1 MPARKKR
8 KPKPNYGD
16 LGDNMIQV
24 RRGKERGHADHG
36 WLNTYHT
43 FSFSDYYNPKFMGF
57 RSLRVINEDW
67 VQPGYGFPTHP
78 HRDMEII
85 TYVLEGSLEHK
96 DSMGTGSVIRPGE
109 VQKMSA
115 GTGVRHSEFNHS
127 KSEPVHLYQ
136 IWILPEKEGI
146 KPNYEQKAIPAAEKQ
161 GKLRLVASPS
171 GGNGS
176 NAVKLYQ
183 DAELYTAALGKAESV
198 EHPLRDGRYAWV
210 QVARGE
216 VNINGQQ
223 LKAGDGAAVSQ
234 ETRLEITGKAD
245 ASEVL
250 LFDLA

>member
-1 MPARKKR
+1 
-8 KPKPNYGD
+8 
-16 LGDNMIQV
+16 MIQI
-24 RRGKERGHADHG
+24 RRGKERGHANHG
-36 WLNTYHT
+36 WLDTYHS
-43 FSFSDYYNPKFMGF
+43 FSFANYYDPKFMGF

-67 VQPGYGFPTHP
+67 VQAGHGFPTHP

-85 TYVLEGSLEHK
+85 TVVLEGSLEHK

-146 KPNYEQKAIPAAEKQ
+146 KPNYEQKAIPTDEKQ

-183 DAELYTAALGKAESV
+183 DAELYTTALNKLESV
-198 EHPLRDGRYAWV
+198 EYKLSDGRYAWV
-210 QVARGE
+210 QVARGA
-216 VNINGQQ
+216 VNLNGQE
-223 LKAGDGAAVSQ
+223 LKAGDGAAVSK
-234 ETRLEITGKAD
+234 ETKLDITGNAD
-245 ASEVL
+245 GSEVL

>member
-1 MPARKKR
+1 
-8 KPKPNYGD
+8 
-16 LGDNMIQV
+16 MIQV
-24 RRGKERGHADHG
+24 RRAKERGHADHG

-43 FSFSDYYNPKFMGF
+43 FSFSDYYDRNFMGF

-67 VQPGYGFPTHP
+67 VKPGYGFPTHP

-127 KSEPVHLYQ
+127 KTEPVHLYQ

-146 KPNYEQKAIPAAEKQ
+146 QPMYEQKAIPAEEKQ
-161 GKLRLVASPS
+161 GKLRLVASPA
-171 GGNGS
+171 GGNG
-176 NAVKLYQ
+176 NGAVKLYQ
-183 DAELYTAALGKAESV
+183 DAELYAAALGKSESV
-198 EHPLRDGRYAWV
+198 EHRLRDGRYAWL
-210 QVARGE
+210 QVARGA
-216 VNINGQQ
+216 VNLNGQE
-223 LKAGDGAAVSQ
+223 LKSGDGAAVAQ
-234 ETRLEITGKAD
+234 EEKLQITGSAD

-250 LFDLA
+250 LFDLG